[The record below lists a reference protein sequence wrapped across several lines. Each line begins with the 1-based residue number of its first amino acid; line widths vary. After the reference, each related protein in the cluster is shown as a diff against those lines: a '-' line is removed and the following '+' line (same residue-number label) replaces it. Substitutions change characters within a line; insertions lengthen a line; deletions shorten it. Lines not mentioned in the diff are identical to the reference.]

1 MSKLTAAGRRALP
14 SSDFA
19 IPGRFPIPD
28 AAHAKAALEDVGF
41 AKGLKP
47 GQAAT
52 IRRKAQAKLHSSP
65 EDDVPMGRLD
75 S

>member
-28 AAHAKAALEDVGF
+28 RGHAEAALIDVNR
-41 AKGLKP
+41 AHGLKP

-52 IRRKAQAKLHSSP
+52 IRRKAEAKLHGSP

-75 S
+75 A